1 LLALRKKREAAE
13 MALIEPAL
21 AAGASVTLGALYCI
35 ASGTTG
41 NKIPVRSTL
50 TGTASQ
56 LATAL
61 GVATIYRCDQLGRSR
76 GPFLGPPPQDRQDVF
91 E

>member
-1 LLALRKKREAAE
+1 LLD
-13 MALIEPAL
+13 EPAL
-21 AAGASVTLGALYCI
+21 TAGAAVTLGALYCI
-35 ASGTTG
+35 ASGTNG
-41 NKIPVRSTL
+41 NRIPVSSTL

-61 GVATIYRCDQLGRSR
+61 GVSTIYHCDVPGRST
-76 GPFLGPPPQDRQDVF
+76 GANLGPSPTSRLDIL

>member
-1 LLALRKKREAAE
+1 

-21 AAGASVTLGALYCI
+21 NPGDGVVLGALYCV
-35 ASGTTG
+35 ASGTSG
-41 NKIPVRSTL
+41 NRIPVRSTL

-61 GVATIYRCDQLGRSR
+61 SVSTIYRCDQLGRSR
-76 GPFLGPPPQDRQDVF
+76 GPFLGPAPQDRLDVF
-91 E
+91 D